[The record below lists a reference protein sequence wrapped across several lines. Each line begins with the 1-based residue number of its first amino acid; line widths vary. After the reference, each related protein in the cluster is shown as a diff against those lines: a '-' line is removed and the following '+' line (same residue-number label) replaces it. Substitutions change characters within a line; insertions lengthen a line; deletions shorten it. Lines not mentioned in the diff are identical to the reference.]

1 MIVTDPLETAEAHA
15 VARIRRYVGP
25 RRAAVAAWE
34 PRPCPPASVF
44 P

>member
-15 VARIRRYVGP
+15 VSRIRRHA
-25 RRAAVAAWE
+25 RNCRAKAATWE

>member
-15 VARIRRYVGP
+15 VSRLLAYVLKARTK
-25 RRAAVAAWE
+25 AAAWE